1 MSFFGWFWNWNY
13 WPGLFFSRGPDE
25 VTRSRRRLRRLGLI
39 QARAYQR
46 RLQRRPLRVNRR
58 GWFGIRRKSN

>member
-13 WPGLFFSRGPDE
+13 WPGLFFSTGPDE
-25 VTRSRRRLRRLGLI
+25 VTRSQRRLRRLEWV

-46 RLQRRPLRVNRR
+46 RLQRLRLRVNRR
-58 GWFGIRRKSN
+58 GWWGSARKSN